1 MRRREFITIVSGATV
16 FAPLRGFAHETDRK
30 QSSTARLPAIGILSS
45 VTGEASTP
53 LMAGVFME
61 LQRLGWVNGRS
72 AIYEPR
78 FAGGDPSRFPG
89 FATDLVDRKVN
100 VIFAGGHPAAK
111 AAQIATATIPIVA
124 LANDVEEAGL
134 VANIARP
141 ESNITGVS
149 IFGSELDEKRLE
161 LLMELVPA
169 ARRVAVL
176 TDSKARPSVAQV
188 ADNAQRLGIELVL
201 IEAPSLDKLHSA
213 LEAVAGAR
221 GPSVGGPVQRA
232 SRDS

>member
-1 MRRREFITIVSGATV
+1 MRRLGFLTIAVAAAV
-16 FAPLRGFAHETDRK
+16 FAPLSGFAQETGRK
-30 QSSTARLPAIGILSS
+30 QSGTAKLPGIGILSS
-45 VTGEASTP
+45 GAGEASTP
-53 LMAGVFME
+53 LMAGVFTE